1 MDRATE
7 QEIAFN
13 LSVYAVPVIPGP
25 VGPPPATAAGPGQ
38 PGHLERLIT
47 AAPVGLWPLA
57 DRGRDVSR

>member
-25 VGPPPATAAGPGQ
+25 AVLPAAAAGPGQ